1 MRTTKAKIV
10 SGYSTETVPVEDGL
24 SLFCRRW
31 DPATEAVAT
40 VVIVHGIGEH
50 SGRYVHVGKYFS
62 DAGFRTIAFDLRGHG
77 RSPGP
82 PVFVKRYV
90 ELAKDVDS
98 VLSHFGGG
106 STFLFGHSFG
116 GQLVLWTAQHFQ
128 LKLAG
133 LIVSA
138 PWLAL
143 VNAPPR
149 WQVFVA
155 LKLNGLIPGFR
166 FPTGIHTERL
176 SHDQAHLDSL
186 EDLGLLHKFTTVR
199 FYFEAANAAS
209 EIMDNPTVDC
219 PVLFSFGDADQ
230 VTSCKAAEDYLL
242 RVQAPSKTFKV
253 YPGLRHELHNETER
267 VQVMADYVEWMKS
280 IIRTGSLGRGE
291 APNRS

>member
-1 MRTTKAKIV
+1 MTTKAKVV
-10 SGYSTETVPVEDGL
+10 SGYSTETVHAADGL

-40 VVIVHGIGEH
+40 VFIVHGIGEH
-50 SGRYVHVGKYFS
+50 SGRYVHVGKYFAE
-62 DAGFRTIAFDLRGHG
+62 AGFRAIAFDMRGHG

-90 ELAKDVDS
+90 ELATDVDS
-98 VLSHFGGG
+98 VLRHFGGG
-106 STFLFGHSFG
+106 STFLFGHSLG
-116 GQLVLWTAQHFQ
+116 GQLVLWTAQHFR

-143 VNAPPR
+143 VHAPPR

-155 LKLNGLIPGFR
+155 LKLNGLMPGFR
-166 FPTGIHTERL
+166 FPTGINTESL

-186 EDLGLLHKFTTVR
+186 EDLELLHKFTTVR

-209 EIMDNPTVDC
+209 EIVGTPMIDC
-219 PVLFSFGDADQ
+219 PVLVSFGDADH

-242 RVQAPSKTFKV
+242 RVRAPSKTFKV

-280 IIRTGSLGRGE
+280 IIRTGSFERGE